1 MKQSLFTKDK
11 PQIVTSNR
19 ILYTASLFAR
29 SSLLHLQE
37 IGELTALAPH
47 ISKRSGLSSYLFISV
62 VHGSGCLTYDGKE
75 YVMRPGDCAFIDCR
89 HPYSHKTDEKL
100 WTLHWCH
107 FYGPSLSLIYEKYM
121 ERGGRPVFKPANPE
135 HFQECWESI
144 FAIAGSS
151 DYIRDMRI
159 NEGLSSLLTL
169 LMNESWDPGERS
181 KASTKRQSLMAVKEY
196 LDTHYTQRITL
207 EQLSHDFYIS
217 KYYLIHIFKEQF
229 GMSVTAYLQNVR
241 ITHAKRLLRFTDKSV
256 EEVGLSCGI
265 GELNYFSRVFKEVEG
280 VSPSVY
286 REQW

>member
-1 MKQSLFTKDK
+1 MNLFTKDK

-19 ILYTASLFAR
+19 ILYTASPFAR

-47 ISKRSGLSSYLFISV
+47 TSKRSGLSSYLLISV
-62 VHGSGCLTYDGKE
+62 INGSGCLTYDGRE
-75 YVMRPGDCAFIDCR
+75 YAMKAGDCAFIDCR
-89 HPYSHKTDEKL
+89 HPYSHKTDKDL
-100 WTLHWCH
+100 WTLRWCH
-107 FYGPSLSLIYEKYM
+107 FYGPSLPLVYAKYV
-121 ERGGRPVFKPANPE
+121 ERGGRPVFKPATPDR
-135 HFQECWESI
+135 FQDCWESI
-144 FAIAGSS
+144 FAIAGGS
-151 DYIRDMRI
+151 DYIRDMKI

-169 LMNESWDPGERS
+169 LMNESWNPDERR

-196 LDTHYTQRITL
+196 LDTHYAQRITL
-207 EQLSHDFYIS
+207 DQLSHDFYIS

-241 ITHAKRLLRFTDKSV
+241 ITHAKQLLRFTDKSV

-280 VSPSVY
+280 VSPSMY